1 MIRIRRIAAHNFKQL
16 RSVDLALPERGR
28 ILVQGPNE
36 AGKSTLFE
44 AVFFGLFGK
53 ALVSETAAGRLDD
66 LIHYEAAEGRVELD
80 LALADGRELLISRTL
95 RRGKANVWE
104 LDIVRGAETL
114 EEIRA
119 NRAVNERIEAELGFD
134 AEALLNSCFVEQKKL
149 DKLEGMSLAQR
160 EQSLMKL
167 LNLDRLLAVGD
178 RLRPRPADRAQVE
191 RLRERATLARLQT
204 ELPEAEAALAAAARA
219 CAEAEAHAALVAL
232 AASLEEREA
241 LGRAL
246 DAARARE
253 AVLAERAAEAERLA
267 RALGDWEQGATAL
280 ERADEA
286 ERGLRRL
293 AVELGAA
300 RAARDQELPAVM
312 ARGMSLKR
320 LERRL
325 EWLVALEAEAGD
337 LARRVAE
344 RDALL
349 SGLAT
354 DREALNTLRREL
366 VEARATDREA
376 GDASAGLSQDLRA
389 FEVREALSEWVA
401 AAEARAALERSPGAL
416 EALRVERAAAAR
428 RLRRELLGLAGLSLA
443 LGLGIGALSARL
455 PLALLVLALGLALL
469 AYRAWSGGR
478 RLAAQAQAIARLEGE
493 AAVRERQDAHLAE
506 RVAAAERRLGDL
518 NAVRPADPARGRS
531 VLAELDR
538 RLGDLGRAEVEQAL
552 WTQRE
557 RQARASAQ
565 VGLLEGREAAL
576 RAAIGRS
583 DGAALGAE
591 RDAWE
596 TRRARLAAF
605 LARARP
611 RAEARAAG
619 LGLALDAGAI
629 AGEIG
634 ALREAVGKLRLQA
647 GAAAG
652 LEARRAELAAESER
666 HRSEAAARWA
676 ALPEGP
682 RQLAVVADDGRAPGL
697 LADVQV
703 PMVAELGRP
712 GDPDD
717 APAAPPDSEAWAAAG
732 EALRAA
738 FEASGGDAPRRELA
752 AATRAAAEF
761 AGRVGALDQSIAARF
776 DGLAGM
782 LPGLGPKAR
791 SMAAGLAAAA
801 EAEPAA
807 ARAFVA
813 NARTALAL
821 PPGATLAGLA
831 EARDEARG
839 RVELL
844 RHEIARLAAAL
855 QLQGELLDPAQTE
868 AEWRAAAKDLAL
880 RERAAAIVDL
890 AGRNVV
896 KRVLPSTLLH
906 MRRLLPIL
914 TRGRYCDVQLTE
926 DYRIEVYDDRAGSWK
941 QKTIFSG
948 GARDQM
954 SLALRLAFALATLP
968 EERGAAPSFL
978 FLDEPLGAF
987 DDERAQALIELLT
1000 EGEVAES
1007 FDQIFLISHVRVA
1020 WAPFDYH
1027 LRLAEG
1033 RVAESDLA
1041 PDPA

>member
-53 ALVSETAAGRLDD
+53 ALVAETAAGRLDD

-80 LALADGRELLISRTL
+80 LGLSDGRQLLISRTL

-119 NRAVNERIEAELGFD
+119 NRSVNARIEAELGFD

-178 RLRPRPADRAQVE
+178 RLRPRPADRARVD
-191 RLRERATLARLQT
+191 RLRDRATLARLQA
-204 ELPEAEAALAAAARA
+204 EAPEAEAALAAAARA
-219 CAEAEAHAALVAL
+219 CAEAEAHAALGAL
-232 AASLEEREA
+232 AALLEEREA

-246 DAARARE
+246 DEARARE
-253 AVLAERAAEAERLA
+253 AALAERADEAERLA

-286 ERGLRRL
+286 ERGLSR
-293 AVELGAA
+293 VEIELGAA
-300 RAARDQELPAVM
+300 RAARDRELPAVM
-312 ARGMSLKR
+312 ARGMALKR

-325 EWLVALEAEAGD
+325 EWLGELTAEEGD

-349 SGLAT
+349 SGLAA
-354 DREALNTLRREL
+354 DREALNTLRRDL

-376 GDASAGLSQDLRA
+376 GDACAGLEQDLRA

-401 AAEARAALERSPGAL
+401 AAEARLAMDRSPGEL
-416 EALRVERAAAAR
+416 EARRAERAAAAR
-428 RLRRELLGLAGLSLA
+428 RLRRELLGLAGLSMA
-443 LGLGIGALSARL
+443 LGLGIGVLAARL
-455 PLALLVLALGLALL
+455 PLALLALALGLALL

-493 AAVRERQDAHLAE
+493 ATVRERQDAHLAE

-518 NAVRPADPARGRS
+518 NAVRPADPGRGRS

-552 WTQRE
+552 NTQRE
-557 RQARASAQ
+557 RRTRAVVEVDLFVS
-565 VGLLEGREAAL
+565 REAAL
-576 RAAIGRS
+576 RTAVGRS

-596 TRRARLAAF
+596 ARRNRLAAF

-611 RAEARAAG
+611 RAEARAAD

-629 AGEIG
+629 SGEIG
-634 ALREAVGKLRLQA
+634 VLREAVGKLRLQA

-652 LEARRAELAAESER
+652 LEARQAELAAESER
-666 HRSEAAARWA
+666 HRAEAAARWA
-676 ALPEGP
+676 ALPEP
-682 RQLAVVADDGRAPGL
+682 ARQGAVLAGDARAPGL
-697 LADVQV
+697 RDDALL
-703 PMVAELGRP
+703 PSVAELGSP
-712 GDPDD
+712 ADPDA
-717 APAAPPDSEAWAAAG
+717 APAAPPGAEAWAAAG
-732 EALRAA
+732 RALRAA
-738 FEASGGDAPRRELA
+738 YAESGGDAPRRELE
-752 AATRAAAEF
+752 AATRAAAGI
-761 AGRVGALDQSIAARF
+761 AGRAEALDQSIATRLDDLAA
-776 DGLAGM
+776 GLAG
-782 LPGLGPKAR
+782 LGPDRR
-791 SMAAGLAAAA
+791 SVAAGLAAGAG
-801 EAEPAA
+801 AEPAA
-807 ARAFVA
+807 LRASVQSARA
-813 NARTALAL
+813 ALAP

-844 RHEIARLAAAL
+844 RHERARLAAAL
-855 QLQGELLDPAQTE
+855 ELQGELLDPAQTE
-868 AEWRAAAKDLAL
+868 AEWRAAGHDLAL

-1041 PDPA
+1041 PEPA